1 MRRAPSR
8 KDFAQT
14 LLPAMANDGYNGTL
28 QSATRRDRN
37 GALASSASNPNS
49 PPSQTESGAPK
60 FISITNARSPADIFT
75 LLNQTFS
82 FAATDRPLLLTI
94 NREMA

>member
-1 MRRAPSR
+1 
-8 KDFAQT
+8 
-14 LLPAMANDGYNGTL
+14 MANDGYNGTL

-75 LLNQTFS
+75 LLKPDILIGS
-82 FAATDRPLLLTI
+82 DRPPTSVDNQQGDGI
-94 NREMA
+94 AYSC